1 MKQYKTVEF
10 EMISASAADVLTESL
25 QDDVADDVFAVVNLG

>member
-10 EMISASAADVLTESL
+10 EMIFASAVDVLTESL
-25 QDDVADDVFAVVNLG
+25 QDDVANDVFVEKI